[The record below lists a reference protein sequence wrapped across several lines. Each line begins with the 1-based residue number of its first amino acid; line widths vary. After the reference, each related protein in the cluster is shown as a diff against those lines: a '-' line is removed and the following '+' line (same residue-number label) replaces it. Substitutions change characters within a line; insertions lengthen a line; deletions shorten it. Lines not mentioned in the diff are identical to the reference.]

1 MLSGPITRPRPLPRQ
16 MWERDIDADLNYLE
30 LLPCEGSEAFV
41 DDLENAPSF
50 GAADE

>member
-1 MLSGPITRPRPLPRQ
+1 
-16 MWERDIDADLNYLE
+16 MWECDIDADLNYLA
-30 LLPCEGSEAFV
+30 LLPCEGPEAIV

>member
-1 MLSGPITRPRPLPRQ
+1 
-16 MWERDIDADLNYLE
+16 MWERDIDADLNYLA
-30 LLPCEGSEAFV
+30 LLPSEGPEALV

>member
-1 MLSGPITRPRPLPRQ
+1 MASSRCTGTSPE
-16 MWERDIDADLNYLE
+16 WERDIDADLNYLE